1 MSSKIVFSS
10 EDDKVLSEL
19 VGCHPCLYDLKHSL
33 YKDQTIRD
41 NVWKQ
46 ISNELNKPGM

>member
-1 MSSKIVFSS
+1 MSSKVVFSS
-10 EDDKVLSEL
+10 EEDKVLSEL
-19 VGCHPCLYDLKHSL
+19 VGCHPCLYDLKHLL

-46 ISNELNKPGM
+46 IANELNKPGM